1 MAGRTSEY
9 YKTHP
14 EARAK
19 RLAYQKTYNK
29 EPEQLK
35 KRIELN
41 RENRKRGGYSDE
53 TGPNAGKDL
62 SHHKNGKFTYESPS
76 KNRGDKNNMPG
87 DVRSRGGKVA
97 KKKK

>member
-19 RLAYQKTYNK
+19 RLAYQAKYNQRT
-29 EPEQLK
+29 EQLE

-41 RENRKRGGYSDE
+41 RENRKRGTYGDK
-53 TGPNAGKDL
+53 TGPHAFQDL
-62 SHHKNGKFTYESPS
+62 AHHSSGRLTYKSPS
-76 KNRGDKNNMPG
+76 KNRGDKNDMAG
-87 DVRSRGGKVA
+87 DRRARGT
-97 KKKK
+97 KKK

>member
-19 RLAYQKTYNK
+19 RLAYQADYNK
-29 EPEQLK
+29 HPDQLR

-41 RENRKRGGYSDE
+41 RENRKRGTYGDK
-53 TGPNAGKDL
+53 TGPNSGKDL
-62 SHHKNGKFTYESPS
+62 AHHSSGRLTYKSPS
-76 KNRGDKNNMPG
+76 KNRGDKNDTKG
-87 DVRSRGGKVA
+87 DVRARGS
-97 KKKK
+97 KKK

>member
-19 RLAYQKTYNK
+19 RLAYQAKYNQR
-29 EPEQLK
+29 PEQLE

-62 SHHKNGKFTYESPS
+62 SHHKNGRLTYESPS
-76 KNRGDKNNMPG
+76 KNRGSKTAMAG
-87 DVRSRGGKVA
+87 DRRARGGK
-97 KKKK
+97 KK

>member
-19 RLAYQKTYNK
+19 RLAYQADYNK
-29 EPEQLK
+29 KPEQLK

-41 RENRKRGGYSDE
+41 RVNRDRGQYGD
-53 TGPNAGKDL
+53 GDGKDM
-62 SHHKNGKFTYESPS
+62 SHKRNGRIVEESAS
-76 KNRGDKNNMPG
+76 KNRGSRSNMPG
-87 DVRSRGGKVA
+87 DRRARG
-97 KKKK
+97 KKK

>member
-1 MAGRTSEY
+1 MGKTSEY

-19 RLAYQKTYNK
+19 RLEYQAEYNK
-29 EPEQLK
+29 RPAQLK

-41 RENRKRGGYSDE
+41 RENRRRGTYSDE
-53 TGPNAGKDL
+53 TGPHSGKDL
-62 SHHKNGKFTYESPS
+62 SHHKNGKFTYDSPS

-87 DVRSRGGKVA
+87 DHRARGGK
-97 KKKK
+97 KK

>member
-19 RLAYQKTYNK
+19 RLEYQAEYNK
-29 EPEQLK
+29 KPEQLK

-41 RENRKRGGYSDE
+41 RVNRERGQYADKD
-53 TGPNAGKDL
+53 GKDM
-62 SHHKNGKFTYESPS
+62 SHKKNGRIVEESAS
-76 KNRGDKNNMPG
+76 KNRGSRSNMPG
-87 DVRSRGGKVA
+87 DRRARG
-97 KKKK
+97 KKK